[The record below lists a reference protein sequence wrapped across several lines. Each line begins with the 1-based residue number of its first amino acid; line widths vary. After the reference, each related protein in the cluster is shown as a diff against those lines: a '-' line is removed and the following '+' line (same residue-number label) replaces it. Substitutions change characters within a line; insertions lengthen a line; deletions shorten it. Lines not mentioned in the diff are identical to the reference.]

1 MLSIKMSFVL
11 TKQVVPKHCWGCSI
25 CCQSSKQPAP
35 ANFFMEKMCD
45 QQRKLAATQIL
56 TWRET
61 RVGKVGE
68 YVCTFTLKG
77 HL

>member
-1 MLSIKMSFVL
+1 MLDAQYVANLANNQHQL
-11 TKQVVPKHCWGCSI
+11 T
-25 CCQSSKQPAP
+25 
-35 ANFFMEKMCD
+35 FFMEKMCD